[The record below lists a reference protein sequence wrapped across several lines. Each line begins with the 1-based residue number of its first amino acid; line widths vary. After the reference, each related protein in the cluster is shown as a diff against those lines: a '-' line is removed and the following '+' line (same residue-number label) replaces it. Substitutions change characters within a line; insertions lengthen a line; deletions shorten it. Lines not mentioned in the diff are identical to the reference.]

1 MGMKKLVWIDV
12 GIIVAMVSKES
23 VEELREEVSE
33 AEAMLEIDEG

>member
-1 MGMKKLVWIDV
+1 V

>member
-1 MGMKKLVWIDV
+1 VE
-12 GIIVAMVSKES
+12 IIVAMVSKES

>member
-1 MGMKKLVWIDV
+1 M